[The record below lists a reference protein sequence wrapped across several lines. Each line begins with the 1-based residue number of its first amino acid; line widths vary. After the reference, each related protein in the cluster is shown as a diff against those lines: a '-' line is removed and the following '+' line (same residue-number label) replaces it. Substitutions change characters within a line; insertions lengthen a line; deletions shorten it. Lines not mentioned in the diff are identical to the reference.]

1 MDQILS
7 QVALRLEQMNYSP
20 STKKTYVGMLRL
32 FLGHFPSQDLRSLE
46 EEQIRAFLVE
56 ACQGKSLSYQNQLIN
71 SIKYFYEQ
79 ILKRPRTYYQID
91 RPRKEYRLPVVLSK
105 QEVIAILMRVKNRKH
120 HAILSTIYASG
131 LRISEVIRLKIKDID
146 SKRMVLVVS
155 QGKGKKDRQ
164 VPLSKHLLQEL
175 RSYYLEYQPKAYLF
189 EGEKGGAYSKSS
201 IQQIFRRAKRG
212 AGIHKKATVH
222 TLRHSYA
229 THLLESG
236 TDLRMIQ
243 VLLGH
248 NSVKTTEIYTHV
260 SHRYI
265 QSVVSPFDTLSCEA
279 KKENLY
285 CK

>member
-1 MDQILS
+1 
-7 QVALRLEQMNYSP
+7 MNYSP
-20 STKKTYVGMLRL
+20 TTKRTYLAMLRL
-32 FLGHFPSQDLRSLE
+32 FLERFKAEDLRALE
-46 EEQIRAFLVE
+46 EEQIREFLVD
-56 ACQGKSLSYQNQLIN
+56 ACRGKSLSYQNQLIN
-71 SIKYFYEQ
+71 AIKYFYEQ

-91 RPRKEYRLPVVLSK
+91 RPRKEFRLPVVLSK
-105 QEVIAILMRVKNRKH
+105 QEVEKIFRQIHNRKH

-131 LRISEVIRLKIKDID
+131 LRISEVIRLKIRDID
-146 SKRMVLVVS
+146 SQRMVLVIRQS
-155 QGKGKKDRQ
+155 KGKKDRQ
-164 VPLSKHLLQEL
+164 VPLSKQLLKEL
-175 RSYYLEYQPKAYLF
+175 RTYYQLYKPKDYLF
-189 EGEKGGAYSKSS
+189 EGERGGAYSKSS
-201 IQQIFRRAKRG
+201 IQQIFRKAKKG
-212 AGIHKKATVH
+212 AGIQKKATVH

-265 QSVVSPFDTLSCEA
+265 QSVVSPYDTLSC
-279 KKENLY
+279 KTKGENLY

>member
-1 MDQILS
+1 
-7 QVALRLEQMNYSP
+7 
-20 STKKTYVGMLRL
+20 MLHT
-32 FLGHFPSQDLRSLE
+32 G
-46 EEQIRAFLVE
+46 
-56 ACQGKSLSYQNQLIN
+56 Y
-71 SIKYFYEQ
+71 YYEQ

-105 QEVIAILMRVKNRKH
+105 HEVGAILKQVRNRKH

-146 SKRMVLVVS
+146 SKRMVLVVR

-175 RSYYLEYQPKAYLF
+175 RTYYQEYQPKDYLF

-201 IQQIFRRAKRG
+201 IQQIFRRAKK
-212 AGIHKKATVH
+212 AVGIQKKATVH

-260 SHRYI
+260 SQRYI
-265 QSVVSPFDTLSCEA
+265 QSVVSPFDTLSCDVKE
-279 KKENLY
+279 ENLY